1 MGAPVDVLTA
11 LTMNDREP
19 VLEYACHEG
28 NYALRNM
35 LSGER
40 AMEREAGGRIGAG
53 YRAGVSTR

>member
-1 MGAPVDVLTA
+1 
-11 LTMNDREP
+11 MNDQEP

-40 AMEREAGGRIGAG
+40 ATERESGGK
-53 YRAGVSTR
+53 